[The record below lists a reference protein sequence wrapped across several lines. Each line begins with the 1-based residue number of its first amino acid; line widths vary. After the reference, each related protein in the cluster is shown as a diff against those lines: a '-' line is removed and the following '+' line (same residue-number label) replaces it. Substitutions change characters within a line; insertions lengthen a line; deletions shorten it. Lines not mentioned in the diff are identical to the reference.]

1 MRKPTIAELKALAK
15 AAARPNFWAFCCYW
29 DWDFFYTRRRV
40 LKKVADALQRV
51 YEAFM
56 NGARWV
62 LGISTPPRAGKSYI
76 VSLFCLWWLGNL
88 NASAVMRC
96 TCTAELYN
104 DLSRQVRAMVL
115 DPRFAAVFP
124 ETALAKD
131 ARSVKTWRL
140 TTSIQNAY
148 FGAGVGGTIIGKGA
162 TIGITDDLYRGHAD
176 ALSETRNALVWQ
188 WKQSAFDSRLEADAP
203 QVHVGTR
210 WTEDDV
216 LGGLAARGMLTEY
229 LRLPA
234 VDKDG
239 RSFCEDVKTTE
250 EYAEIRR
257 GLRDGDRDGFIWL
270 SEYMQN
276 PVDPKGYLYP
286 LSALKFADLSRRV
299 APVVERVCFV
309 DPADD
314 GEDGFVAC
322 FVDIVDVGAGLRAN
336 LRDVVAI
343 SGAGVEAGSELVVA
357 KACAEGTDK
366 IFIEANGV
374 GSAAYMA
381 CRRGL
386 ADRPGVTIQG
396 YKEKENKIT
405 RIILNHEDVKRYVIF
420 ARDYESRGDYAAFM
434 AHLTR
439 TPARG
444 LANYGHRKDPADC
457 LSNVTRYMKARY
469 SEILNGT
476 AA

>member
-1 MRKPTIAELKALAK
+1 MSKPTLAELKALTK
-15 AAARPNFWAFCCYW
+15 AAARPNFWAFCCWW
-29 DWDFFYTRRRV
+29 DWDFFYVRRRV
-40 LKKVADALQRV
+40 LKKLADALQRL
-51 YEAFM
+51 YEVFM
-56 NGARWV
+56 NGGRYV

-76 VSLFCLWWLGNL
+76 LSLFCLWWLGNL

-115 DPRFAAVFP
+115 DPRFTAVFP

-131 ARSVKTWRL
+131 ARSIKAWRL

-162 TIGITDDLYRGHAD
+162 TIGITDDLYRFHAD
-176 ALSETRNALVWQ
+176 ALSEVRNEQVKQ
-188 WKQSAFDSRLEADAP
+188 WKKSAFDSRLERNAP
-203 QVHVGTR
+203 QIHVGTR
-210 WTEDDV
+210 WTEDDM
-216 LGGLAARGMLTEY
+216 LGDMAAKGMLTEY

-234 VDKDG
+234 IDKRG

-257 GLRDGDRDGFIWL
+257 GHRDGDRDGFIWL

-299 APVVERVCFV
+299 APVIERVCFV

-322 FVDIVDVGAGLRAN
+322 FADIVDIGAGLRAN
-336 LRDVVAI
+336 LRQVVSV

-357 KACAEGTDK
+357 KAIEEETQK

-374 GSAAYMA
+374 GSAAFMA

-386 ADRPGVTIQG
+386 ADRPGVSVSG
-396 YKEKENKIT
+396 YKERENKVT

-420 ARDYESRGDYAAFM
+420 NRDYESMGDYARFM

-439 TPARG
+439 TPAQG
-444 LANYGHRKDPADC
+444 LATYGHRKDPADC

-469 SEILNGT
+469 GEILNGT